1 MARKKSKEQKHTTS
15 EELMDSSV
23 EINDAEPKVS
33 KNEGVAD
40 GKEVSA
46 EEKMK
51 TEVKELNDKYLR
63 LYSEFDNFRR
73 RTAKE
78 RLELFKT
85 AGQEVLSAMLPILD
99 DFERAI
105 RSMEDT
111 NDIKALKD
119 GINLVYMKMVNVLD
133 QQGLKAFEAKGEPFD
148 ADLHE
153 AVTKIPAPSDDLKG
167 KIVDELE
174 KGYKLNDKILRY
186 AKVVVGE

>member
-1 MARKKSKEQKHTTS
+1 
-15 EELMDSSV
+15 MDSSV
-23 EINDAEPKVS
+23 EINDAESKVS
-33 KNEGVAD
+33 ENEGS
-40 GKEVSA
+40 GEEKGVSA

-51 TEVKELNDKYLR
+51 TEIKELNDKYLR

-105 RSMEDT
+105 RSMEDA
-111 NDIKALKD
+111 NDVKAIKD
-119 GINLVYMKMVNVLD
+119 GINLVYMKMVNVMD
-133 QQGLKAFEAKGEPFD
+133 QQGLKAFEAKGETFD